1 VASATQ
7 RSIGKAALALGLL
20 GSMVIGVAGALWL
33 TLAGPLASA
42 SPRREDGAERDPLP
56 LVDPTSPASAPVT
69 PAAGAPRFRVVLDP
83 GHGGSNTGCAG
94 VVEGVYEK
102 RFTLAL
108 ALAVA
113 ERLRAAGVDVQLTR
127 EDDRYLTLR
136 ERVRSANA
144 ANADLFVSVHANA
157 SPSRAQRGFETWVL
171 APDALDVDT
180 RAIRAGDGP
189 PRPGVTPEVAAILDD
204 AERGGALAPSLRL
217 AAHMQERLTKVW
229 GAERARGVRQGT
241 QDVLMGLTMP
251 GVLVEVGFLDHPIE
265 GAELLMHDVRGRLA
279 DAVAAA
285 ILDSRDEHELRPGA
299 TRR

>member
-1 VASATQ
+1 MPTR
-7 RSIGKAALALGLL
+7 RSIGKALLAAGLL
-20 GSMVIGVAGALWL
+20 GSMAAGVAGALWL

-42 SPRREDGAERDPLP
+42 APRHAAGAGTDPLP
-56 LVDPTSPASAPVT
+56 LVEPVSLAPPPTS
-69 PAAGAPRFRVVLDP
+69 AAHAFRVVLDP

-108 ALAVA
+108 SLAVA

-127 EDDRYLTLR
+127 TDDRYLTLR

-144 ANADLFVSVHANA
+144 ADPDLCVSVHANA

-171 APDALDVDT
+171 APDALDIDT

-189 PRPGVTPEVAAILDD
+189 PRPGVAPEVAAILDD
-204 AERGGALAPSLRL
+204 AERGGALVPSLRV

-265 GAELLMHDVRGRLA
+265 GAELLLHDVRAHLA
-279 DAVAAA
+279 DALAAA
-285 ILDSRDEHELRPGA
+285 ILDVRDDQE
-299 TRR
+299 RRAIAARR